1 MFSNLF
7 LRTSTKCC
15 HSNKNIYKRFLS
27 TIKSCD
33 KNELKQFI
41 KGNCIIIDVREKM
54 EIAQT
59 GPVHHKAINIPL
71 MHYVTDEDGNEN
83 ILLDR
88 VDGDEFLD
96 EYGIDKPNYDDHI
109 IFTCKAGVRSNMA
122 AQLTL
127 QQNPNYKNIINYVGG
142 ADDWFN

>member
-88 VDGDEFLD
+88 LDGDEFLGLGLDNDNQEEETEERLIIWAELIRD
-96 EYGIDKPNYDDHI
+96 EFK
-109 IFTCKAGVRSNMA
+109 
-122 AQLTL
+122 
-127 QQNPNYKNIINYVGG
+127 
-142 ADDWFN
+142 